1 MLRSNDAAP
10 ELMFEAEGAADE
22 LLAETGVV
30 AVVDTAAMLVVA
42 DVVPVP
48 LDIIFRLLFR
58 LSSKH

>member
-1 MLRSNDAAP
+1 MLRSNDAVP
-10 ELMFEAEGAADE
+10 ELMLEGEGAADE

-48 LDIIFRLLFR
+48 LDKIFRLLFR